1 MSTRYL
7 VSLLLVVSACT
18 TLGPMPATTGVS
30 AVPSN
35 RPGVELQAG
44 IMPAYF
50 LSDSTREQDE
60 SDTMPTQQLAALLEP
75 DRALGT
81 KGLIVGARSWGDD
94 GDVQLEPMV
103 GLRRKLDDRFAVA
116 GVAYGTRASGGSTGD
131 ASYTAFRA
139 GGELAIDATLIP
151 LASWLAVHVQASI
164 SATYL
169 DAEGTYCVS
178 ADGQGEDC
186 DDGDRRVD
194 GAIEGVYGAA
204 TAGIAFDIGRR
215 AHGTLHGIRLALIG
229 AVGAMPK
236 IRNGVQ
242 EPSADRF
249 QSVGVS
255 LTIGFGDD
263 N

>member
-1 MSTRYL
+1 
-7 VSLLLVVSACT
+7 
-18 TLGPMPATTGVS
+18 MPATTGIS
-30 AVPSN
+30 AVPAN

-44 IMPAYF
+44 LIPAYF
-50 LSDSTREQDE
+50 LSDSAREQDDH
-60 SDTMPTQQLAALLEP
+60 DTLPTQQLAALLEP

-81 KGLIVGARSWGDD
+81 KGLIIGARSWGDD
-94 GDVQLEPMV
+94 GDVQLEPMI

-116 GVAYGTRASGGSTGD
+116 GVAYGTRARGGSEGA

-139 GGELAIDATLIP
+139 GGEVAIDSTLIP
-151 LASWLAVHVQASI
+151 IASWFSLHVQASV

-169 DAEGTYCVS
+169 EAEGTYCV
-178 ADGQGEDC
+178 GGNGEGIDC
-186 DDGDRRVD
+186 DNTSRRVD
-194 GAIEGVYGAA
+194 GTIEGVYTSA
-204 TAGIAFDIGRR
+204 TAGIAVDIGRR

-242 EPSADRF
+242 EPSADRY
-249 QSVGVS
+249 QSVG
-255 LTIGFGDD
+255 LTMTIGFGDD